1 MSTIAG
7 CWWRHGRP
15 AAEADLQPAMQ
26 AASHRSRHPVRTWT
40 SGSVALACAAP
51 DADLPLHDSVRG
63 LTLVLDGRIHN
74 HDEIASAL
82 AVERVCSAGTL
93 ILRAYERWGIEAAA
107 RLIGDFAF
115 AIWDA
120 RTARLVCAR
129 DAMGQRPLFYADVA
143 DGVVFACEPQQVLRF
158 AGVSRGID
166 EGAVAEQLTGFP
178 MSVEGTP
185 WRDVRRLPPA
195 HALVAGADGVRIV
208 RHWDYD
214 PSMRVRARRP
224 DDYASQLR
232 ALFVGAVRCRLDDAA
247 SAGVFLS
254 GGVDSS
260 SVAGV
265 AAALARDGH
274 APPIHALSNVFP
286 GEACDES
293 PYINAVVEHCRLPSE
308 CRTAEGATR
317 EAIVTEID
325 RYCDLPQ
332 YPNGFV
338 LDPLRRRAAALGLPV
353 VLTGYGGDDW
363 LAGAPLHPGDV
374 LYAGHPWEAA
384 RQVVRRAGRAPR
396 RLARGMAGA
405 LLPPRLRR
413 AMRGEG
419 GGVPPAPWIRPAFAA
434 RVALRDRLAPRPVP
448 PFRSA
453 AQRAIYRA
461 VTSAIQVL
469 GDEFEDRAAHAAGIE
484 QRHPFY
490 DRRLAAFGLALP
502 DDQRWRDGRTKI
514 ALRRAMADVLPPVV
528 AARRTKAEFS
538 GTFMEALAALGGHD
552 AFTRLR
558 TEEAGWID
566 AGLVRRR
573 YDEAARLYSQRD
585 PAYIALTDG
594 LWEIAVVELWM
605 ERMGL

>member
-1 MSTIAG
+1 M
-7 CWWRHGRP
+7 H
-15 AAEADLQPAMQ
+15 AAC
-26 AASHRSRHPVRTWT
+26 HRSRHPARTWT
-40 SGSVALACAAP
+40 SGSVALACAAS
-51 DADLPLHDSVRG
+51 DADLPLHDPVRG
-63 LTLVLDGRIHN
+63 LTLVFDGRVDN

-82 AVERVCSAGTL
+82 GLESESSTGTL
-93 ILRAYERWGIEAAA
+93 ILRAYERWGIDAAA
-107 RLIGDFAF
+107 RLIGDFAY

-120 RTARLVCAR
+120 RAARLVCAR
-129 DAMGQRPLFYADVA
+129 DAMGQRPLFFADVA
-143 DGVVFACEPQQVLRF
+143 GGVAFASEPQQVLRL
-158 AGVSRGID
+158 AGVSRAID
-166 EGAVAEQLTGFP
+166 EGAIAEQLAGYP
-178 MSVEGTP
+178 MSVEATL

-195 HALVAGADGVRIV
+195 HALVAGAGGTRVV
-208 RHWDYD
+208 RHWEYD
-214 PSMRVRARRP
+214 PSTRVRARRAG
-224 DDYASQLR
+224 DDASQLR
-232 ALFVGAVRCRLDDAA
+232 ALFMAAVRCRLDGAP

-265 AAALARDGH
+265 AAALARDGQ

-286 GEACDES
+286 GEPCDES
-293 PYINAVVEHCRLPSE
+293 PYIDAVVERCRLPSE
-308 CRTAEGATR
+308 RCPAEGATR
-317 EAIVTEID
+317 AAIVAEID

-374 LYAGHPWEAA
+374 LYAGHAWEAL
-384 RQVVRRAGRAPR
+384 RQVARRAGGAPR
-396 RLARGMAGA
+396 RLARGVAGA
-405 LLPPRLRR
+405 LLPPRVRR
-413 AMRGEG
+413 AMRGDG
-419 GGVPPAPWIRPAFAA
+419 GSVPPAPWIRPVFAA
-434 RVALRDRLAPRPVP
+434 RVALRDRLTPRPVP

-461 VTSAIQVL
+461 VTGAIQVL
-469 GDEFEDRAAHAAGIE
+469 GDEFEDRAAHAAGID

-502 DDQRWRDGRTKI
+502 DDQRWRDGKTKI
-514 ALRRAMADVLPPVV
+514 ALRRAMADVLPPIV

-538 GTFMEALAALGGHD
+538 GTFMEALAALNGRD
-552 AFTRLR
+552 AFARLR
-558 TEEAGWID
+558 TEDAGWID
-566 AGLVRRR
+566 GPLVRRR
-573 YDEAARLYSQRD
+573 YDEAARLYSHRD

-605 ERMGL
+605 ERMGI